1 MGILL
6 KKIVRKTWHRICSV
20 SLAVL
25 IISFCALAGLTGCNE
40 TVEPEREVAEP
51 VAVKPDPL
59 VMLIVGEAGV
69 GDRIARQW
77 RALEDGELE
86 IIGMSVQDFIANDF
100 NAPEGEAVDVMVYPP
115 AMVAELV
122 NRERI
127 RKVPTELIQSSDFN
141 KFGLLK
147 HFRVSIIR
155 HEGETWAVPL
165 GGPNFSLLV
174 NSKVLG
180 EKSVPGN
187 WSKVGRTLLQIS
199 SFDEQ
204 NPAGFQFPAKVDMPL
219 AERWAAW
226 TFLARAAPSV
236 CNRGKLST
244 VFDRENIQ
252 PLINLP
258 PFVEALE
265 QLKSIASQRSRDLD
279 PAGVFRLMQ
288 KGESAIA
295 LSWPSVAFDPSLN
308 EQIDGEGSG
317 DLGTEPLGSEQT
329 VTEFSI
335 YPLPGALRW
344 YDQKSER
351 WIIRGKSDEKRV
363 GLIGFSGLVA
373 SVAKDSLNE
382 QTAWGFL
389 KWLPDQA
396 ISKVTMSESAVSGPF
411 RASHLGEM
419 VRWTGNWVSEDA
431 AFEYADVIEENHAR
445 GVVLMFPRIPQASR
459 YLEVLDLAVRR
470 VVAGEEEAQAAL
482 DRVAEEWDEITD
494 EIGRDSQRK
503 RLRKVTGI

>member
-199 SFDEQ
+199 SF
-204 NPAGFQFPAKVDMPL
+204 
-219 AERWAAW
+219 
-226 TFLARAAPSV
+226 
-236 CNRGKLST
+236 
-244 VFDRENIQ
+244 
-252 PLINLP
+252 
-258 PFVEALE
+258 
-265 QLKSIASQRSRDLD
+265 
-279 PAGVFRLMQ
+279 
-288 KGESAIA
+288 
-295 LSWPSVAFDPSLN
+295 
-308 EQIDGEGSG
+308 
-317 DLGTEPLGSEQT
+317 
-329 VTEFSI
+329 
-335 YPLPGALRW
+335 
-344 YDQKSER
+344 
-351 WIIRGKSDEKRV
+351 
-363 GLIGFSGLVA
+363 
-373 SVAKDSLNE
+373 
-382 QTAWGFL
+382 
-389 KWLPDQA
+389 
-396 ISKVTMSESAVSGPF
+396 
-411 RASHLGEM
+411 
-419 VRWTGNWVSEDA
+419 
-431 AFEYADVIEENHAR
+431 
-445 GVVLMFPRIPQASR
+445 
-459 YLEVLDLAVRR
+459 
-470 VVAGEEEAQAAL
+470 
-482 DRVAEEWDEITD
+482 
-494 EIGRDSQRK
+494 
-503 RLRKVTGI
+503 

>member
-1 MGILL
+1 METPLKTTSLKTLNHTTSASLVILL
-6 KKIVRKTWHRICSV
+6 IGFFLLSG
-20 SLAVL
+20 LA
-25 IISFCALAGLTGCNE
+25 GCNE
-40 TVEPEREVAEP
+40 TVEPEQKVAAP

-59 VMLIVGEAGV
+59 VMLVVGELEV
-69 GDRIARQW
+69 GNRIARQW
-77 RALEDGELE
+77 QALEDGELE

-165 GGPNFSLLV
+165 GAPNFSLLA

-180 EKSVPGN
+180 EKSIPGN
-187 WSKVGRTLLQIS
+187 WSRMSRTLSQIS
-199 SFDEQ
+199 SWDEG
-204 NPAGFQFPAKVDMPL
+204 NPDEIQFPAKVDMPL

-265 QLKSIASQRSRDLD
+265 QLKLIASERSHDLD

-295 LSWPSVAFDPSLN
+295 ISWPSVAFDPSLSA
-308 EQIDGEGSG
+308 EPEGEGVEPEAG
-317 DLGTEPLGSEQT
+317 DSSPEQT
-329 VTEFSI
+329 AAEFSV

-344 YDQKSER
+344 YDQKSDR

-389 KWLPDQA
+389 KWLPDKA
-396 ISKVTMSESAVSGPF
+396 ISKVTMAESAVSGPF
-411 RASHLGEM
+411 RASHLGDM
-419 VRWTGNWVSEDA
+419 ARWTGSWVPEDA
-431 AFEYADVIEENHAR
+431 AFEYADVIEQNHER

-459 YLEVLDLAVRR
+459 YLEVLDMAVRR
-470 VVAGEEEAQAAL
+470 VVAGKEDAQAAL
-482 DRVAEEWDEITD
+482 DKVATQWDEITD
-494 EIGRDSQRK
+494 EIGRESQRK
-503 RLRKVTGI
+503 RLRQVTGI